1 MQMRPHLG
9 GRGGGGSEGAC
20 GGARSGCGGAHEAGA
35 AAQLQQV
42 HLVRLLR
49 RLARVD
55 HLRRLLL
62 ALLRL
67 AVLPLARQQHH
78 QAAHDGH
85 RLEQELQVALLL
97 VDERVEA
104 RPHEEREAAGLRSDL
119 GDDEEDADALRH
131 DEHRGEDRSDRQ
143 PEPHALHGQDLAG
156 VVKRHANR
164 VVREGPDDEE
174 ARRHLQPPVHALDV
188 DVPVDPRVQVLERAH
203 HAPADTAVAGRA
215 PSWQVWQRQFIEK

>member
-20 GGARSGCGGAHEAGA
+20 GGAREAGA

-85 RLEQELQVALLL
+85 RLEQELEVALLL

-104 RPHEEREAAGLRSDL
+104 GPHQQHDAARLGVDARE
-119 GDDEEDADALRH
+119 DEE
-131 DEHRGEDRSDRQ
+131 GT
-143 PEPHALHGQDLAG
+143 HALG
-156 VVKRHANR
+156 
-164 VVREGPDDEE
+164 
-174 ARRHLQPPVHALDV
+174 
-188 DVPVDPRVQVLERAH
+188 
-203 HAPADTAVAGRA
+203 
-215 PSWQVWQRQFIEK
+215 